1 MDYIQEAFA
10 RMNLSQIHNFIL
22 CGAGDVG
29 ENQQPPYK
37 DRLKDATT
45 PIYNRLREIYPDDA
59 DWQKA
64 DRELTDALS
73 EYEQVYME
81 LGMKAGARLVHQL
94 LLADD

>member
-10 RMNLSQIHNFIL
+10 RMNLTQIHNFIL
-22 CGAGDVG
+22 CGAGDFG
-29 ENQQPPYK
+29 EDHQSYK
-37 DRLKDATT
+37 DRLKDGTT

-64 DRELTDALS
+64 DRELTDVLS
-73 EYEQVYME
+73 AYEQVYME
-81 LGMKAGARLVHQL
+81 LGMKAGARLVYQL